1 MIMVTVVKI
10 AAGII
15 LAWVVILVSALVL
28 AGIVTAGVSN
38 KATEQLTEQAVPVQS
53 FDVTE
58 IDKVINQF
66 EVPTQ
71 DAMQQPGILE
81 IQVEPVS
88 EYDRVKSEFCNSL
101 DSYIAKH
108 HCIWTE
114 GKYES
119 MKKISMQSNTTTTQ

>member
-28 AGIVTAGVSN
+28 AGIVTAGVS
-38 KATEQLTEQAVPVQS
+38 EQLTEQAVPVQS

-119 MKKISMQSNTTTTQ
+119 MKKISMQNNKVTTQ

>member
-28 AGIVTAGVSN
+28 AGIVTAGVS
-38 KATEQLTEQAVPVQS
+38 EQLTEQAVPVQS

-119 MKKISMQSNTTTTQ
+119 MKKISMQNNTTTTQ